1 MEVALL
7 KQSSEDRFLEA
18 GFYLALQFKTGW
30 VVSRI
35 LGREWANLRPYSVG
49 AVAANGHLTN
59 WNEILDASAKHYLDA
74 SKDSLIHHIFWGVN
88 TPNARVYVQYPT
100 KSDIGSL
107 TTTTRAVDGDVGYV
121 PGEDSPY
128 EGPFSVK
135 TELFTVHERYPAFQV
150 SNVTGDAFANV
161 MFNFSA
167 MKYTYHLIKDKKLLE
182 QLLVG
187 GKTCRKYTMGP
198 VDPQPTAAPQWLQD
212 LVGGELI
219 RWTTDLMESE
229 SSNESSE
236 RGAGIRREDIERAAV
251 HFHVA
256 TNMVTQEMIAALPG
270 RGTGLVTGRARR

>member
-7 KQSSEDRFLEA
+7 KQSHEDRFLEV

-49 AVAANGHLTN
+49 KVDAGDHLAA
-59 WNEILDASAKHYLDA
+59 WNEILDASARRYLEA
-74 SKDSLIHHIFWGVN
+74 SKDALIHHIFWGIN

-100 KSDIGSL
+100 KSNIGSL
-107 TTTTRAVDGDVGYV
+107 TTTTREIDGDVGYV
-121 PGEDSPY
+121 PGEESPY
-128 EGPFSVK
+128 EGPFSVN

-150 SNVTGDAFANV
+150 SNVTADDFENV
-161 MFNFSA
+161 MFRFSV

-198 VDPQPTAAPQWLQD
+198 VDPQPATVPNWLQG
-212 LVGGELI
+212 LVGDKLI
-219 RWTTDLMESE
+219 RWTADLMESE
-229 SSNESSE
+229 GSETLSSPRTE
-236 RGAGIRREDIERAAV
+236 RGAGIRREDVERAAAHYNV
-251 HFHVA
+251 P
-256 TNMVTQEMIAALPG
+256 TSQVTREMIAALPA
-270 RGTGLVTGRARR
+270 RGARL